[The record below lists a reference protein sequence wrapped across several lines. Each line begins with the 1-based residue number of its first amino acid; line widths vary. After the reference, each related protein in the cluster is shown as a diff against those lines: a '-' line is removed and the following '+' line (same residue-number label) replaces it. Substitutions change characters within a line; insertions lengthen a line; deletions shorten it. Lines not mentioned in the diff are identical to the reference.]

1 MEIKTE
7 NSVSKRRCSFNEV
20 ERQTKISESS
30 RRRCLLR
37 RSGYEGR
44 AKTMATER
52 SFPKPPSLRENKEV
66 TLAEVLDRVLDKGAV
81 LQGDLTL
88 KLADIDLVYVGL
100 RLIIT
105 SVSRM
110 EKLSS
115 DGDFKRSCTQEEKEA
130 DLKYIQEV
138 QKEIE
143 KASENIPKLIDVSS
157 PKKAERGLAT
167 LVLTLVKLLK
177 DLMEKEAMR
186 RIEQG
191 NLDDL
196 EIQKLGVTFK
206 ALDGKMEELRAVFGL
221 KEKDLNLDL
230 GPLGRLM

>member
-1 MEIKTE
+1 MKIKAET
-7 NSVSKRRCSFNEV
+7 
-20 ERQTKISESS
+20 QTKISES
-30 RRRCLLR
+30 RN
-37 RSGYEGR
+37 
-44 AKTMATER
+44 
-52 SFPKPPSLRENKEV
+52 FPSPPSLKKNREV
-66 TLAEVLDRVLDKGAV
+66 TLAEALDRILDKGAV

-88 KLADIDLVYVGL
+88 RLADIDLVYVGL

-105 SVSRM
+105 SISRM
-110 EKLSS
+110 EKLNSC
-115 DGDFKRSCTQEEKEA
+115 GDFKRSYTQEEREA
-130 DLKYIQEV
+130 DLRYIQEV

-186 RIEQG
+186 QIERG

-196 EIQKLGVTFK
+196 EIEKLGVTFK
-206 ALDGKMEELRAVFGL
+206 ALDRKMEELRAVFGL

>member
-1 MEIKTE
+1 MKIKTE
-7 NSVSKRRCSFNEV
+7 T
-20 ERQTKISESS
+20 QTKISES
-30 RRRCLLR
+30 
-37 RSGYEGR
+37 
-44 AKTMATER
+44 R
-52 SFPKPPSLRENKEV
+52 SFPKPPSLRENREV
-66 TLAEVLDRVLDKGAV
+66 TLAEALDRILDKGAV

-88 KLADIDLVYVGL
+88 RLADIDLVYVGL

-105 SVSRM
+105 SISKM

-115 DGDFKRSCTQEEKEA
+115 DGDFKRSYTRKEREA
-130 DLKYIQEV
+130 DLRYIQEV

-157 PKKAERGLAT
+157 PKKAEKGLAT

-206 ALDGKMEELRAVFGL
+206 ALDRKMEELRAVFGL